1 MFCSKLDFNVFY
13 LTLALTS
20 TFFVCIHMELLVVGL
35 NHKTAP
41 IEIRECLAFPEG
53 KMEDALDKVHILPSL
68 KENMIVST
76 CNRVEVYA
84 ATRETER
91 AIHDLKEFLSQ
102 YHGIPLKKFEKSL
115 YAHVGEE
122 AVRHIFR
129 VASSLDS
136 MVLGEPQIL
145 GQIKEAYDV
154 SQQAKT
160 SGLILHRLLHRAF
173 HVAKRVRTETKIVIG
188 AISVSSVAV
197 ELAEKIFGA
206 LEKKTVLLI
215 GAGEMCELAAR
226 HLVSG
231 GAEKILV
238 TNRTY
243 DRAVSLAQEFKGE
256 AIPFDDMGQ
265 GLKRADIVISAT
277 DSPQCLIWHDQVT
290 KVMKDRRQK
299 PIFFIDIA
307 DPRDIEPKVGDVEN
321 VYLYNI
327 DDLQKV
333 ANENIKDREKEA
345 QKAEAIV
352 QDEMVKFVNW
362 YRSLDVTP
370 TIVALREK
378 FEAIRKKELEKTLS
392 LHPDLSNREK
402 KSLEAMS
409 SAIINK
415 ILHSPMTLL
424 KQTNDEAMADLYLD
438 SLHALFGLS
447 ERSLETFM
455 EKSEEEKKKE
465 EPNLEDAV

>member
-1 MFCSKLDFNVFY
+1 
-13 LTLALTS
+13 
-20 TFFVCIHMELLVVGL
+20 MELLVVGL
-35 NHKTAP
+35 NHNTAP
-41 IEIRECLAFPEG
+41 IEIRECLAFSE
-53 KMEDALDKVHILPSL
+53 DKVEEALAKVHALPSI

-84 ATRETER
+84 ATRETEK
-91 AIHDLKEFLSQ
+91 AIYDVKDFLSR
-102 YHGIPLKKFEKSL
+102 YHGVSLKDFEKSL
-115 YAHVGEE
+115 YTHVGEE

-145 GQIKEAYDV
+145 GQIKGAYDS
-154 SQQAKT
+154 SQQVNT

-173 HVAKRVRTETKIVIG
+173 HVAKRVRTETKI
-188 AISVSSVAV
+188 AISAVSVSSVAV
-197 ELAEKIFGA
+197 ELAEKIFGT

-226 HLVSG
+226 YLVSG
-231 GAEKILV
+231 GVEKIMV

-243 DRAVSLAQEFKGE
+243 GRAVSLAQEFRGE
-256 AIPFDDMGQ
+256 AIPFEEMGM
-265 GLKRADIVISAT
+265 GLKKTDIVLSAT
-277 DSPQCLIWHDQVT
+277 NSPQYLIGHDQIT

-307 DPRDIEPKVGDVEN
+307 DPRDIEPKVGNIEN

-333 ANENIKDREKEA
+333 ANENIKDRQKEA
-345 QKAEAIV
+345 QRAEAIV
-352 QDEMVKFVNW
+352 QDEVMKFVNW

-370 TIVALREK
+370 TIVALRKK
-378 FEAIRKKELEKTLS
+378 FEDIRKKELEKTLS
-392 LHPDLSNREK
+392 LHPDLSEK
-402 KSLEAMS
+402 EKRSLEALT

-415 ILHSPMTLL
+415 ILHTPITLL
-424 KQTNDEAMADLYLD
+424 KQTNEEAMADLYLD
-438 SLHALFGLS
+438 ALHALFGLP
-447 ERSLETFM
+447 EKSLETFL
-455 EKSEEEKKKE
+455 KKVEEEEGKE
-465 EPNLEDAV
+465 ESHLEDTL

>member
-1 MFCSKLDFNVFY
+1 
-13 LTLALTS
+13 
-20 TFFVCIHMELLVVGL
+20 MELLVIGL
-35 NHKTAP
+35 NHNTAP
-41 IEIRECLAFPEG
+41 IEIRECLAFPEERL
-53 KMEDALDKVHILPSL
+53 EDALSKVHALSSV

-84 ATRETER
+84 ATRETEK

-102 YHGIPLKKFEKSL
+102 YHGISLKDFEKSL
-115 YAHVGEE
+115 YTHVGEQ
-122 AVRHIFR
+122 AVMHIFR

-145 GQIKEAYDV
+145 GQIKDAYDI

-160 SGLILHRLLHRAF
+160 SGLILHRLLHRSF
-173 HVAKRVRTETKIVIG
+173 HVAKRVRTETKI
-188 AISVSSVAV
+188 AISAVSVSSAAV
-197 ELAEKIFGA
+197 ELAEKIFGT

-231 GAEKILV
+231 GVEKILV

-243 DRAVSLAQEFKGE
+243 ERAASLAREIRGE
-256 AIPFDDMGQ
+256 AIPFAEMGL
-265 GLKRADIVISAT
+265 GLKKTDIVISAT
-277 DSPQCLIWHDQVT
+277 DSPQYLILHDQIT
-290 KVMKDRRQK
+290 RVMKDRKQK

-307 DPRDIEPKVGDVEN
+307 DPRDVEPEVGDIEN

-345 QKAEAIV
+345 QKAEIIV
-352 QDEMVKFVNW
+352 QDEVVKFVNW

-370 TIVALREK
+370 TIIALRKK
-378 FEAIRKKELEKTLS
+378 FEEIRKKELEKTLS
-392 LHPDLSNREK
+392 LHPNLSDKEK
-402 KSLEAMS
+402 KSLEALTA
-409 SAIINK
+409 AIVNK
-415 ILHSPMTLL
+415 ILHTPITLL
-424 KQTNDEAMADLYLD
+424 KQTNEEAMADLYLD
-438 SLHALFGLS
+438 ALHALFGLP
-447 ERSLETFM
+447 EKSLETFL
-455 EKSEEEKKKE
+455 EKYSEEEEKE
-465 EPNLEDAV
+465 ETNLEDAPRT

>member
-1 MFCSKLDFNVFY
+1 
-13 LTLALTS
+13 
-20 TFFVCIHMELLVVGL
+20 MELLVVGL

-41 IEIRECLAFPEG
+41 IEIRECLAFPED
-53 KMEDALDKVHILPSL
+53 KLIDALYKVHALPSL

-84 ATRETER
+84 VTREIEKATL
-91 AIHDLKEFLSQ
+91 DLKEFLSR
-102 YHGIPLKKFEKSL
+102 YHGIPLKEFEKRL
-115 YAHVGEE
+115 YVHTGEE

-145 GQIKEAYDV
+145 GQIKDAYDL
-154 SQQAKT
+154 SQQVKT

-173 HVAKRVRTETKIVIG
+173 HVAKRVRTETKIIIG

-197 ELAEKIFGA
+197 ELAEKIFGI

-226 HLVSG
+226 HLVSVG
-231 GAEKILV
+231 IDKILV
-238 TNRTY
+238 TNRTAE
-243 DRAVSLAQEFKGE
+243 RAASLAQEFRGE
-256 AIPFDDMGQ
+256 AVPFEDMAQ

-277 DSPQCLIWHDQVT
+277 NSPQYLIRHEQIT
-290 KVMKDRRQK
+290 KVIKDRRQK

-307 DPRDIEPKVGDVEN
+307 DPRDIEPKVGDIEN

-333 ANENIKDREKEA
+333 ANENMKDREKEA
-345 QKAEAIV
+345 ENAETIV
-352 QDEMVKFVNW
+352 QGETVKFVNW

-370 TIVALREK
+370 TIVALRKK
-378 FEAIRKKELEKTLS
+378 FEEIRKKELEKTLS
-392 LHPDLSNREK
+392 IHPNLSEK
-402 KSLEAMS
+402 ERQSLEALT

-415 ILHSPMTLL
+415 ILHAPITLL
-424 KQTNDEAMADLYLD
+424 KQTNEEAMADLYLD
-438 SLHALFGLS
+438 ALHALFGLP
-447 ERSLETFM
+447 EKSLETFL
-455 EKSEEEKKKE
+455 EKFEEEKEKE
-465 EPNLEDAV
+465 ESHLEDGL

>member
-1 MFCSKLDFNVFY
+1 
-13 LTLALTS
+13 
-20 TFFVCIHMELLVVGL
+20 MELLVIGL
-35 NHKTAP
+35 NHNTAP
-41 IEIRECLAFPEG
+41 IEIRECLAFPED
-53 KMEDALDKVHILPSL
+53 KLEEALSKVRSLSTVKED
-68 KENMIVST
+68 MIVST

-84 ATRETER
+84 ATRETEKAVR
-91 AIHDLKEFLSQ
+91 DLKEFLSQ
-102 YHGIPLKKFEKSL
+102 YHGISLKEFERSL
-115 YAHVGEE
+115 YTHVGEE

-145 GQIKEAYDV
+145 GQIKEAYDI
-154 SQQAKT
+154 SQQANT

-173 HVAKRVRTETKIVIG
+173 HVAKRVRTETKI
-188 AISVSSVAV
+188 AISAVSVSSVAV
-197 ELAEKIFGA
+197 ELAEKIFGT

-226 HLVSG
+226 HLVAG
-231 GAEKILV
+231 GVEKMLV

-243 DRAVSLAQEFKGE
+243 ERAASLAREFRGE
-256 AIPFDDMGQ
+256 AIPFEDMIH
-265 GLKRADIVISAT
+265 GLKKTDIVISAT
-277 DSPQCLIWHDQVT
+277 NSPQYLIGHDQIA

-307 DPRDIEPKVGDVEN
+307 DPRDVEPKVGDMEN

-333 ANENIKDREKEA
+333 ANENIRDREKEA
-345 QKAEAIV
+345 QKAEGIV

-370 TIVALREK
+370 TIVALRRK
-378 FEAIRKKELEKTLS
+378 FEEIRKKELEKTLS
-392 LHPDLSNREK
+392 LHPGLSDKEK
-402 KSLEAMS
+402 KSLEALT

-415 ILHSPMTLL
+415 ILHTPITLL
-424 KQTNDEAMADLYLD
+424 KQTNEEAMADLYLD
-438 SLHALFGLS
+438 ALHTLFGLP
-447 ERSLETFM
+447 EKSLETFL
-455 EKSEEEKKKE
+455 EKFEEKDEGE
-465 EPNLEDAV
+465 EANLEDAL